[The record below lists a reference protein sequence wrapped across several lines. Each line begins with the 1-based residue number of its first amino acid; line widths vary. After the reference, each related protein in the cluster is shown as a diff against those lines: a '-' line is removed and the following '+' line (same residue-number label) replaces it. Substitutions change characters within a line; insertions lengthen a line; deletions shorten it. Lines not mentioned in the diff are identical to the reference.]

1 MVGPSDFAPYSV
13 IAPVDSRLGNA
24 SGATLGGLYDV
35 NPDVF
40 GLSSLRVTEMAN
52 FGTQTEVYNGV
63 DVTMHARLREG
74 WLIQGG
80 FNTGQTVTDNCVVVD
95 SPQAERDGFCKV
107 TLPFE
112 GQTQFKVSGIA
123 PLPLDSQLSW
133 VYQNLAGIPIGA
145 TGFFQGTVIA
155 PSLGR
160 APSAGL
166 LSSFRIPMIEPNTMF
181 EDRLSQLDV
190 RLTKTVRIGR
200 VRVQGQFDVYNL
212 FNANSILAINE
223 FFTASWL
230 VPRAIL
236 AGRTFKFGTQ
246 IDF

>member
-1 MVGPSDFAPYSV
+1 
-13 IAPVDSRLGNA
+13 
-24 SGATLGGLYDV
+24 
-35 NPDVF
+35 
-40 GLSSLRVTEMAN
+40 
-52 FGTQTEVYNGV
+52 
-63 DVTMHARLREG
+63 
-74 WLIQGG
+74 
-80 FNTGQTVTDNCVVVD
+80 
-95 SPQAERDGFCKV
+95 
-107 TLPFE
+107 
-112 GQTQFKVSGIA
+112 
-123 PLPLDSQLSW
+123 
-133 VYQNLAGIPIGA
+133 
-145 TGFFQGTVIA
+145 
-155 PSLGR
+155 
-160 APSAGL
+160 
-166 LSSFRIPMIEPNTMF
+166 MF